1 MFLVHL
7 PSSRNAAGRGIE
19 RKRSRALEGDEL
31 SRGVTT
37 WILWIHF
44 CWPVPGTMT
53 AAPSPQVDGL
63 REHNVITG
71 WVPVLAPVR
80 ARQPASPVPSQSV
93 SCTWSTWSAVSSRT
107 SSRAGEL
114 IKAHPAAQLIGIGF
128 RLRAT
133 GSVRVVTS

>member
-80 ARQPASPVPSQSV
+80 ASQSRAQPV
-93 SCTWSTWSAVSSRT
+93 SVVHLEHLECSQQPHIILGRGANKRT
-107 SSRAGEL
+107 QRPS
-114 IKAHPAAQLIGIGF
+114 
-128 RLRAT
+128 
-133 GSVRVVTS
+133 